1 MQSITNGQS
10 VSTPVEIQGSTSL
23 KSGQILFG
31 KVNKIFP
38 NQTAEVQIGQQK
50 MIAHLDV
57 PLQVGERYWLQV
69 QPNEGQPVLK
79 VLDSPNVNFS
89 NVKGAAAQLLV
100 HLGVQSEPE
109 SAKLAEFLLR
119 NQFPVTKEIF
129 SSALQWVKAADT
141 IESGLSVIKTIFTQ
155 QLPFVKDV
163 FFALAEQAKN
173 EPFHKLL
180 SGLQQ
185 QLTANGTDTKTVEQ
199 LKGVLESLH
208 ITKQDQLQQTGLQRL
223 IATWLDSRSTPEL
236 KSGAFSLLQK
246 TGFVP
251 KGISETDFF
260 KRTVAESVIMPETL
274 KTSIAN
280 KLQQGLQL
288 LANAANG
295 TLGQT
300 GNIESSLT
308 KLWGGADIGMTA
320 SSVSGDEMQQK
331 GISIDNRSGLNFRL
345 LERAFGS
352 VPSEMKTGAFTM
364 LQTAGSQRVN
374 GETERVSESLK
385 STKAD
390 TLQVGMQQMVQ
401 QKPLFTEE
409 IINHTY
415 RLLERAFAEVSVSG
429 KMTAVNPEVDE
440 ILIQLNKNIGQDVET
455 KGKVGDFL
463 LQAFKQAPET
473 PLAIN
478 PEKIVLS
485 HLIDEGF
492 QSNDFTNGTAV
503 AQQLKEWTKMLGLQ
517 LEHVLANLS
526 GGGSEALTEDLETL
540 KPLLLKLLNEQHP
553 SAVKDMAEQILNRLT
568 AQQVLSQDNGPMQN
582 LLLTL
587 PLNLGSSQTDL
598 TLQWSGRKTKDGKID
613 PDYCRILF
621 YLELENLDETVIDM
635 QIQNR
640 VIKVTVINEQ
650 NETIEAAASN
660 YLDVLKDKLQV
671 MDYKLS
677 GVLFQNT
684 ARAKNVGSKQKSL
697 PFSETGTYSGVDIR
711 I

>member
-57 PLQVGERYWLQV
+57 PLQVGERYWLKV
-69 QPNEGQPVLK
+69 QPNEGQVVLK

-109 SAKLAEFLLR
+109 SVKLAEFLLR
-119 NQFPVTKEIF
+119 NQFPVTKETF
-129 SSALQWVKAADT
+129 SSALQWIKAADT
-141 IESGLSVIKTIFTQ
+141 IESGLSVIKTILTQ

-163 FFALAEQAKN
+163 FFALSEQARN

-185 QLTANGTDTKTVEQ
+185 QLMENGADTKTVVQ

-223 IATWLDSRSTPEL
+223 IATWLDSESTRDM

-246 TGFVP
+246 SGFVP
-251 KGISETDFF
+251 IGISETEFL
-260 KRTVAESVIMPETL
+260 KRIVAESIMMPESL
-274 KTSIAN
+274 KTSTAN

-288 LANAANG
+288 LASAANG
-295 TLGQT
+295 TLGQAE
-300 GNIESSLT
+300 NIEASLT
-308 KLWGGADIGMTA
+308 NLWGRADIGMKGSA
-320 SSVSGDEMQQK
+320 VPMGGMQPI
-331 GISIDNRSGLNFRL
+331 GISIDERPGLNFRL
-345 LERAFGS
+345 LENTFGGI
-352 VPSEMKTGAFTM
+352 PSEMKTGAFTM
-364 LQTAGSQRVN
+364 LQTTGNQRTN
-374 GETERVSESLK
+374 GEMAQQQPVF
-385 STKAD
+385 TK
-390 TLQVGMQQMVQ
+390 
-401 QKPLFTEE
+401 E
-409 IINHTY
+409 IINHTS
-415 RLLERAFAEVSVSG
+415 RLLERALAEVSASG
-429 KMTAVNPEVDE
+429 KMTTVNPEVDE
-440 ILIQLNKNIGQDVET
+440 ILIQLNKMVGQDVES

-463 LQAFKQAPET
+463 LQAFKET
-473 PLAIN
+473 PEASLTIK
-478 PEKIVLS
+478 PERIVLS
-485 HLIDEGF
+485 HLMYEGF

-517 LEHVLANLS
+517 LENVLANLS
-526 GGGSEALTEDLETL
+526 GGGTEALTEDLETL

-553 SAVKDMAEQILNRLT
+553 SVVKDMAEQLLNRLT

-582 LLLTL
+582 ILLTL
-587 PLNLGSSQTDL
+587 PLNLGSFQTDL

-621 YLELENLDETVIDM
+621 YLELENLHETVIDM

-640 VIKVTVINEQ
+640 VIKVTVINEK
-650 NETIEAAASN
+650 NEAIEAVASN

-677 GVLFQNT
+677 GVLFQDT
-684 ARAKNVGSKQKSL
+684 ARAKNVDSKQKPL
-697 PFSETGTYSGVDIR
+697 PFSGTGTYSGVDIR

>member
-57 PLQVGERYWLQV
+57 PLQVGDRYWLKV
-69 QPNEGQPVLK
+69 QPNEGQVVLK
-79 VLDSPNVNFS
+79 VLDSPSVNFS

-129 SSALQWVKAADT
+129 SSALQWIKAADT

-163 FFALAEQAKN
+163 FFALAEQARN

-185 QLTANGTDTKTVEQ
+185 QLMENGTDTKTVAQ

-223 IATWLDSRSTPEL
+223 IATWLDSKSTRDM

-246 TGFVP
+246 SGFVP
-251 KGISETDFF
+251 KGINETEFL
-260 KRTVAESVIMPETL
+260 KRIVAESMITEPL
-274 KTSIAN
+274 KTSTAN

-288 LANAANG
+288 LASAANG
-295 TLGQT
+295 TLGQAV
-300 GNIESSLT
+300 NIESSLT
-308 KLWGGADIGMTA
+308 NLWGRVDIAMKGSAVPTD
-320 SSVSGDEMQQK
+320 GMQQK
-331 GISIDNRSGLNFRL
+331 GISIDDKPGLNSRL
-345 LERAFGS
+345 LEHAFGR

-364 LQTAGSQRVN
+364 LQTTENQRAN
-374 GETERVSESLK
+374 GEMAQQQPVF
-385 STKAD
+385 TK
-390 TLQVGMQQMVQ
+390 
-401 QKPLFTEE
+401 E
-409 IINHTY
+409 IINHTS
-415 RLLERAFAEVSVSG
+415 RLLDRAFAEVTASG
-429 KMTAVNPEVDE
+429 KMTAANPEVDE
-440 ILIQLNKNIGQDVET
+440 ILIQLNKMIGQDIES

-463 LQAFKQAPET
+463 LQAFKET
-473 PLAIN
+473 PEASLAIK
-478 PEKIVLS
+478 PERIVLS
-485 HLIDEGF
+485 HLMDEGF

-517 LEHVLANLS
+517 LEHVLANLP
-526 GGGSEALTEDLETL
+526 GGGTEALTEDFETL

-553 SAVKDMAEQILNRLT
+553 SAVKDMAEQLLNRLT

-621 YLELENLDETVIDM
+621 YLELENLNETVIDM

-640 VIKVTVINEQ
+640 VIKVTVVNEQ
-650 NETIEAAASN
+650 NEAIEAVASN

-677 GVLFQNT
+677 GVLFQHT
-684 ARAKNVGSKQKSL
+684 ARAKNVGSKQKPL
-697 PFSETGTYSGVDIR
+697 PYLGTGTYSGVDIR

>member
-1 MQSITNGQS
+1 MQSIINSQS

-57 PLQVGERYWLQV
+57 PLKVGERYWLQV

-79 VLDSPNVNFS
+79 VLDSPNVNLS
-89 NVKGAAAQLLV
+89 NAKGAAAQLLI
-100 HLGVQSEPE
+100 HLGVQSEPA

-129 SSALQWVKAADT
+129 SSALQWVKAAET
-141 IESGLSVIKTIFTQ
+141 TETGLSIIKTMFTQ

-185 QLTANGTDTKTVEQ
+185 QIMANGTDTKTVAQ
-199 LKGVLESLH
+199 LRGVLESFH
-208 ITKQDQLQQTGLQRL
+208 ITKQNQLQQTGLQRL
-223 IATWLDSRSTPEL
+223 TEIWLDSKSTPDMKL
-236 KSGAFSLLQK
+236 GAFSLLQK

-251 KGISETDFF
+251 KGLSEAEFL
-260 KRTVAESVIMPETL
+260 KRTVAESVMMPETL
-274 KTSIAN
+274 KSPTAN

-295 TLGQT
+295 TPEESGKV
-300 GNIESSLT
+300 ESSLS
-308 KLWGGADIGMTA
+308 KLWGGADMAMPT
-320 SSVSGDEMQQK
+320 SSVSKDDILQK
-331 GISIDNRSGLNFRL
+331 GI
-345 LERAFGS
+345 ERAFGVVS
-352 VPSEMKTGAFTM
+352 SDVKPRLLTM
-364 LQTAGSQRVN
+364 LQTTGSQKAN
-374 GETERVSESLK
+374 GEMERIS
-385 STKAD
+385 D
-390 TLQVGMQQMVQ
+390 TLQLGMQQMVQ
-401 QKPLFTEE
+401 KKPVFTEE
-409 IINHTY
+409 IIHLTS

-429 KMTAVNPEVDE
+429 KVTAVNPEVDE
-440 ILIQLNKNIGQDVET
+440 LLIQLNKNIGQDVET

-463 LQAFKQAPET
+463 LQAFKQT
-473 PLAIN
+473 QVTSQTSN

-485 HLIDEGF
+485 HLMDEGF
-492 QSNDFTNGTAV
+492 QLNDFTDGPAV

-526 GGGSEALTEDLETL
+526 GDGSKALTEDLETL

-553 SAVKDMAEQILNRLT
+553 TAVKDMAEQVLNRLT
-568 AQQVLSQDNGPMQN
+568 AQQVLSQDNGPVQN
-582 LLLTL
+582 LLFTL

-598 TLQWSGRKTKDGKID
+598 TMQWSGRKTKDGKID

-621 YLELENLDETVIDM
+621 YLELETLDETVIDM

-650 NETIEAAASN
+650 NEMIEAAASN
-660 YLDVLKDKLQV
+660 YLDVLKNKLQG
-671 MDYKLS
+671 MNYKLS

-684 ARAKNVGSKQKSL
+684 TRGENVGSKQNSI
-697 PFSETGTYSGVDIR
+697 PFSGTGTYSGVDMR

>member
-10 VSTPVEIQGSTSL
+10 VSTPVEIQGSTNL

-69 QPNEGQPVLK
+69 QPNEGQVVLK
-79 VLDSPNVNFS
+79 VLDSPNVNLS
-89 NVKGAAAQLLV
+89 NTKEAAAQLLV
-100 HLGVQSEPE
+100 YLGVKSEPE

-119 NQFPVTKEIF
+119 NQFPITKDFF
-129 SSALQWVKAADT
+129 SSALQWVKAAST
-141 IESGLSVIKTIFTQ
+141 TESGLSVIKTMVTQ
-155 QLPFVKDV
+155 QLPFVKEV
-163 FFALAEQAKN
+163 FFALAELAKG

-185 QLTANGTDTKTVEQ
+185 QLQESGSDTKTLVQ
-199 LKGVLESLH
+199 LKAVLESLH
-208 ITKQDQLQQTGLQRL
+208 ITKQDQLQQTGLHRL
-223 IATWLDSRSTPEL
+223 IATWLDSKSTPDM

-246 TGFVP
+246 TGFIP
-251 KGISETDFF
+251 SGITETELL
-260 KRTVAESVIMPETL
+260 RSIVAESVRAPEPM
-274 KTSIAN
+274 KTPTAN
-280 KLQQGLQL
+280 KLQQGLQAL
-288 LANAANG
+288 ANG
-295 TLGQT
+295 TLGQ
-300 GNIESSLT
+300 GNMESNLI
-308 KLWGGADIGMTA
+308 KLWGSSDIGATA
-320 SSVSGDEMQQK
+320 SSDVKDVIPYK
-331 GISIDNRSGLNFRL
+331 SIATNERSGLNLNL
-345 LERAFGS
+345 LERAFGKGS
-352 VPSEMKTGAFTM
+352 SAREPGTIPMIQRNGIQSENEGPE
-364 LQTAGSQRVN
+364 LI
-374 GETERVSESLK
+374 SESLK
-385 STKAD
+385 SSKAD
-390 TLQVGMQQMVQ
+390 TQWQGMQQTVRQ
-401 QKPLFTEE
+401 IPVFTKEVL
-409 IINHTY
+409 NLTSH
-415 RLLERAFAEVSVSG
+415 LLERAFSEVSANR
-429 KMTAVNPEVDE
+429 KITPADLEVDE
-440 ILIQLNKNIGQDVET
+440 LLSQINKDVGQVGES
-455 KGKVGDFL
+455 KGKVGDLL
-463 LQAFKQAPET
+463 LQAFKQVPET
-473 PLAIN
+473 SSAAIN
-478 PEKIVLS
+478 PEKLVLS

-492 QSNDFTNGTAV
+492 QPNDFTNGTAV

-526 GGGSEALTEDLETL
+526 GGESEALSEELETL

-553 SAVKDMAEQILNRLT
+553 PAIKDMAEQIVNRLT

-587 PLNLGSSQTDL
+587 PLNLGSFQTDL

-621 YLELENLDETVIDM
+621 YLELENLNETIIDM

-640 VIKVTVINEQ
+640 VINVTIINEQ
-650 NETIEAAASN
+650 NQTIEIAASN
-660 YLDVLKDKLQV
+660 YLDVLKDNLRL

-677 GVLFQNT
+677 GVLFQDTTRTRNT
-684 ARAKNVGSKQKSL
+684 GVRQTTV

>member
-57 PLQVGERYWLQV
+57 PLQVGERYWLKV
-69 QPNEGQPVLK
+69 QPNEGQVVLK

-109 SAKLAEFLLR
+109 SVKLAEFLLR
-119 NQFPVTKEIF
+119 NQFPVTKETF
-129 SSALQWVKAADT
+129 SSALQWIKAADT
-141 IESGLSVIKTIFTQ
+141 IESGLSVIKTILTQ

-163 FFALAEQAKN
+163 FFALSEQARN

-185 QLTANGTDTKTVEQ
+185 QLMENGADTKTVVQ

-223 IATWLDSRSTPEL
+223 IATWLDSESTRDM

-246 TGFVP
+246 SGFVP
-251 KGISETDFF
+251 IGISETEFL
-260 KRTVAESVIMPETL
+260 KRIVAKSIMMPESL
-274 KTSIAN
+274 KTSTAN

-288 LANAANG
+288 LASAANG
-295 TLGQT
+295 TLGQAE
-300 GNIESSLT
+300 NIEASLT
-308 KLWGGADIGMTA
+308 NLWGRADIGMKGSA
-320 SSVSGDEMQQK
+320 VPMGGMQPI
-331 GISIDNRSGLNFRL
+331 GISIDERPGLNFRL
-345 LERAFGS
+345 LENTFGGI
-352 VPSEMKTGAFTM
+352 PSEMKTGAFTM
-364 LQTAGSQRVN
+364 LQTTGNQRTN
-374 GETERVSESLK
+374 GEMDQQQPVF
-385 STKAD
+385 TK
-390 TLQVGMQQMVQ
+390 
-401 QKPLFTEE
+401 E
-409 IINHTY
+409 IINHTS
-415 RLLERAFAEVSVSG
+415 RLLERALAEVSASG
-429 KMTAVNPEVDE
+429 KMTTVNPEVDE
-440 ILIQLNKNIGQDVET
+440 ILIQLNKMVGQDVES

-463 LQAFKQAPET
+463 LQAFKET
-473 PLAIN
+473 PEASLTIK
-478 PEKIVLS
+478 PERIVLS
-485 HLIDEGF
+485 HLMYEGF

-517 LEHVLANLS
+517 LENVLANLS
-526 GGGSEALTEDLETL
+526 GGGTEALTEDLETL

-553 SAVKDMAEQILNRLT
+553 SVVKDMAEQLLNRLT

-582 LLLTL
+582 ILLTL
-587 PLNLGSSQTDL
+587 PLNLGSFQTDL

-621 YLELENLDETVIDM
+621 YLELENLHETVIDM

-640 VIKVTVINEQ
+640 VIKVTVINEK
-650 NETIEAAASN
+650 NEAIEAVASN

-677 GVLFQNT
+677 GVLFQDT
-684 ARAKNVGSKQKSL
+684 ARAKNVDSKQKPL
-697 PFSETGTYSGVDIR
+697 PFSGTGTYSGVDIR

>member
-57 PLQVGERYWLQV
+57 PLQVGERYWLKV
-69 QPNEGQPVLK
+69 QPNEGQVVLK

-109 SAKLAEFLLR
+109 SVKLAEFLLR
-119 NQFPVTKEIF
+119 NQFPVTKETF
-129 SSALQWVKAADT
+129 SSALQWIKAADT
-141 IESGLSVIKTIFTQ
+141 IESGLSVIKTILTQ

-163 FFALAEQAKN
+163 FFALSEQARN

-185 QLTANGTDTKTVEQ
+185 QLMENGADTKTVVQ

-223 IATWLDSRSTPEL
+223 IATWLDSESTRDM

-246 TGFVP
+246 SGFVP
-251 KGISETDFF
+251 IGISETEFL
-260 KRTVAESVIMPETL
+260 KRIVAKSIMMPESL
-274 KTSIAN
+274 KTSTAN

-288 LANAANG
+288 LASAANG
-295 TLGQT
+295 TLGQAE
-300 GNIESSLT
+300 NIEASLT
-308 KLWGGADIGMTA
+308 NLWGRADIGMKGSA
-320 SSVSGDEMQQK
+320 VPMGGMQPI
-331 GISIDNRSGLNFRL
+331 GISIDERPGLNFRL
-345 LERAFGS
+345 LENTFGGI
-352 VPSEMKTGAFTM
+352 PSEMKTGAFTM
-364 LQTAGSQRVN
+364 LQTTGNQRTN
-374 GETERVSESLK
+374 GEMDQQQPVF
-385 STKAD
+385 TK
-390 TLQVGMQQMVQ
+390 
-401 QKPLFTEE
+401 E
-409 IINHTY
+409 IINHTS
-415 RLLERAFAEVSVSG
+415 RLLERALAEVSASG
-429 KMTAVNPEVDE
+429 KMTTVNPEVDE
-440 ILIQLNKNIGQDVET
+440 ILIQLNKMVGQDVES

-463 LQAFKQAPET
+463 LQAFKET
-473 PLAIN
+473 PEASLTIK
-478 PEKIVLS
+478 PERIVLS
-485 HLIDEGF
+485 HLMYEGF

-517 LEHVLANLS
+517 LENVLANLS
-526 GGGSEALTEDLETL
+526 GGGTEALTEDLETL

-553 SAVKDMAEQILNRLT
+553 SVVKDMAEQLLNRLT

-582 LLLTL
+582 ILLTL
-587 PLNLGSSQTDL
+587 PLNLGSFQTDL

-621 YLELENLDETVIDM
+621 YLELENLHETVIDM

-640 VIKVTVINEQ
+640 VIKVTVNNEK
-650 NETIEAAASN
+650 NEAIEAVASN

-677 GVLFQNT
+677 GVLFQDT
-684 ARAKNVGSKQKSL
+684 ARAKNVDSKQKPL
-697 PFSETGTYSGVDIR
+697 PFSGTGTYSGVDIR

>member
-57 PLQVGERYWLQV
+57 PLQVGERYWLKV
-69 QPNEGQPVLK
+69 QPNEGQVVLK
-79 VLDSPNVNFS
+79 VLDSPTVNFS
-89 NVKGAAAQLLV
+89 NVKGAAAELLV

-129 SSALQWVKAADT
+129 SSALQWIKAADT

-163 FFALAEQAKN
+163 FFALAEQARN
-173 EPFHKLL
+173 DPFHKLL

-185 QLTANGTDTKTVEQ
+185 ELMENGTDTKTVAQ

-223 IATWLDSRSTPEL
+223 IATWLDSKSTRDM

-246 TGFVP
+246 SGFVP
-251 KGISETDFF
+251 KGINETEFF
-260 KRTVAESVIMPETL
+260 KKIVAESKMTEPL
-274 KTSIAN
+274 KTSTAN

-288 LANAANG
+288 LASAANG
-295 TLGQT
+295 TLGQAV
-300 GNIESSLT
+300 NIESSLT
-308 KLWGGADIGMTA
+308 NLWGRADIGMKGSA
-320 SSVSGDEMQQK
+320 VPIGGMQQK
-331 GISIDNRSGLNFRL
+331 GISIDDKPGLNSRL
-345 LERAFGS
+345 LEHAFGR

-364 LQTAGSQRVN
+364 LQTTENQSEN
-374 GETERVSESLK
+374 GEMERNSESLK
-385 STKAD
+385 TTKSY
-390 TLQVGMQQMVQ
+390 TLQPGMQQMAQ
-401 QKPLFTEE
+401 QKPVFTKE
-409 IINHTY
+409 IINHTS
-415 RLLERAFAEVSVSG
+415 RLLERAFAEVSASG
-429 KMTAVNPEVDE
+429 KMTTVNPEVDE
-440 ILIQLNKNIGQDVET
+440 ILIQLNKMIGQDIES

-463 LQAFKQAPET
+463 LQAFKET
-473 PLAIN
+473 PEASVTIK
-478 PEKIVLS
+478 PERIVLS
-485 HLIDEGF
+485 HLMDEGF

-503 AQQLKEWTKMLGLQ
+503 AQHLKEWTKMLGLQ

-526 GGGSEALTEDLETL
+526 GGGTEALTEDLETL

-553 SAVKDMAEQILNRLT
+553 SAVKDMAEQLLNRLT

-621 YLELENLDETVIDM
+621 YLELENLNETVIDM

-640 VIKVTVINEQ
+640 VIKVTVVNEQ
-650 NETIEAAASN
+650 NEAIEAVASN

-677 GVLFQNT
+677 GVLFQHT
-684 ARAKNVGSKQKSL
+684 ARAKNVGSKQKPL
-697 PFSETGTYSGVDIR
+697 PFSGTGTYSGVDIR

>member
-10 VSTPVEIQGSTSL
+10 VSTPTEIQGSTSL

-57 PLQVGERYWLQV
+57 PLQAGERYWLQV
-69 QPNEGQPVLK
+69 QPTEGQLVLK
-79 VLDSPNVNFS
+79 VLDSPNVKLS
-89 NVKGAAAQLLV
+89 YVKGASAQLLV

-141 IESGLSVIKTIFTQ
+141 TESGLSVIKTMFTQ

-163 FFALAEQAKN
+163 FFALTEQAKN

-185 QLTANGTDTKTVEQ
+185 QITAYGTDTKTVAQ

-208 ITKQDQLQQTGLQRL
+208 ITKQDQMQQTGLQRL
-223 IATWLDSRSTPEL
+223 IATWLDVKSTPEM

-251 KGISETDFF
+251 KGMSEIDFL
-260 KRTVAESVIMPETL
+260 KRTVAESVMIPETL
-274 KTSIAN
+274 KTPTAN
-280 KLQQGLQL
+280 KLQQGLHL

-295 TLGQT
+295 TLDEA
-300 GNIESSLT
+300 GNIESSLS
-308 KLWGGADIGMTA
+308 KLWGGAEIGKTT
-320 SSVSGDEMQQK
+320 SSVSTDEMQQK
-331 GISIDNRSGLNFRL
+331 GVSIDHRSGRNFRL
-345 LERAFGS
+345 LERAFGRIS
-352 VPSEMKTGAFTM
+352 SDMKPGLLTM
-364 LQTAGSQRVN
+364 LQTTGSQRVN
-374 GETERVSESLK
+374 GETEQVSEPLK
-385 STKAD
+385 STKSD
-390 TLQVGMQQMVQ
+390 TLQQGIQ
-401 QKPLFTEE
+401 QKPVSTEE
-409 IINHTY
+409 IIHLTS
-415 RLLERAFAEVSVSG
+415 RLLERAFAEVSVNG
-429 KMTAVNPEVDE
+429 KMAAVDPEVDE
-440 ILIQLNKNIGQDVET
+440 LLFQLNKNIGQDVES
-455 KGKVGDFL
+455 KGKVGEFL
-463 LQAFKQAPET
+463 LQAFKQTQVTSHASDPE
-473 PLAIN
+473 
-478 PEKIVLS
+478 EIVLS
-485 HLIDEGF
+485 HLMDEGF
-492 QSNDFTNGTAV
+492 QLNDFTNGTAV

-517 LEHVLANLS
+517 LEHVLANQS
-526 GGGSEALTEDLETL
+526 GGGLEALTEELETL

-553 SAVKDMAEQILNRLT
+553 SAVKEMAEQILNRLT

-598 TLQWSGRKTKDGKID
+598 TLQLSGRKTKDGKID

-650 NETIEAAASN
+650 NEMIEAAASN
-660 YLDVLKDKLQV
+660 YLDVLKDKLQA

-684 ARAKNVGSKQKSL
+684 VRAKKVGSKQNSI